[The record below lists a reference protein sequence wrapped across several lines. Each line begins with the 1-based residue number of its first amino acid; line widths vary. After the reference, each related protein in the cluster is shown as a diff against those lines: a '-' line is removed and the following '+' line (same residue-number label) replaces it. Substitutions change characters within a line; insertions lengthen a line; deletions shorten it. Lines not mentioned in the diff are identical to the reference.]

1 MAISEKAQQN
11 HDELFPGHASSL
23 KESDP
28 ELIAYFDNFAF
39 DEVLRHGNLD
49 TRTRLIVQLAS
60 MIACQALREYRV
72 MLGAALTV
80 GVTPVEVKEI
90 VYHAVPYVGMAKAF
104 DFIHATNDVLTER
117 GVELPLPGQ
126 STTTPEDRME
136 KGLAVQKR
144 IVGSEAVEAMY
155 AKAPEDEMHIQNYL
169 SGNCFGDHFT
179 RTGIDLRTRELLTLS
194 MLIALGGCEP
204 QVRGHVSANL
214 SIGNDRARL
223 IDVVTQLLPFIGYP
237 RTLNGLR
244 MIDEVTLA

>member
-11 HDELFPGHASSL
+11 HDELFPGHVSSL
-23 KESDP
+23 KDSDP
-28 ELIAYFDNFAF
+28 ELIEYLDNFAF

-49 TRTRLIVQLAS
+49 TRTRLMVQLAS

-90 VYHAVPYVGMAKAF
+90 VYHAVPYVGMAKVF

-144 IVGSEAVEAMY
+144 IVGGEVVEAMY
-155 AKAPEDEMHIQNYL
+155 ARAPEDEMHIQRYL
-169 SGNCFGDHFT
+169 SGN
-179 RTGIDLRTRELLTLS
+179 
-194 MLIALGGCEP
+194 
-204 QVRGHVSANL
+204 
-214 SIGNDRARL
+214 
-223 IDVVTQLLPFIGYP
+223 
-237 RTLNGLR
+237 
-244 MIDEVTLA
+244 